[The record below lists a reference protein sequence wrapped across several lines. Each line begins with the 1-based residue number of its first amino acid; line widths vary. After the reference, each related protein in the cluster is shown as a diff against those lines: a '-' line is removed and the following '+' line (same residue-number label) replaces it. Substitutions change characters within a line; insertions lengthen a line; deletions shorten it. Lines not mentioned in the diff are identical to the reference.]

1 FRDELGLHPDRRAVQ
16 LGLLGERAGVGRELL
31 AARFHVRERALVE
44 PRADVP
50 AVAQLALVPIAEEKR
65 PERSARSLALRDPA
79 DDELRAAGR
88 LDLEPSLR
96 PLSGFV
102 FAVLALGDDAFEAA
116 RERRL
121 VEFFPVFLRMH
132 QLDMGRREEALL
144 EPAPAV
150 RVGRSARI

>member
-1 FRDELGLHPDRRAVQ
+1 
-16 LGLLGERAGVGRELL
+16 
-31 AARFHVRERALVE
+31 
-44 PRADVP
+44 ADVS

-102 FAVLALGDDAFEAA
+102 FAVLALGDDAFETA

-121 VEFFPVFLRMH
+121 VQFFPVFLRMH
-132 QLDMGRREEALL
+132 QLNMGRGQDALL

-150 RVGRSARI
+150 RVGRSSRVEAGEMQQVEAEEDDRRRLVGGRDLALRFQLHALLERGE